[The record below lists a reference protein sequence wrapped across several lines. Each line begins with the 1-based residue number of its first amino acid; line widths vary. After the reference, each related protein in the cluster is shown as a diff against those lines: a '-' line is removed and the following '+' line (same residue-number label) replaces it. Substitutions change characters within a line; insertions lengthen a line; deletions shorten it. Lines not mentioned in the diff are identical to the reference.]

1 MIRKLLTMRG
11 IGSGVS
17 GICGLERCGV
27 PAAYAELRRHQP
39 PRKHVEPAPTV
50 LASAEPDSPQRVG
63 RKIDVRRQQCDSGD
77 TALPGR
83 ELKVCCAAKTAAE

>member
-17 GICGLERCGV
+17 GICSLERCGAPV
-27 PAAYAELRRHQP
+27 AYAELRRPLP

-50 LASAEPDSPQRVG
+50 LASAEPDSLQRVG
-63 RKIDVRRQQCDSGD
+63 RKIDVRRQQCGSGN

-83 ELKVCCAAKTAAE
+83 EV